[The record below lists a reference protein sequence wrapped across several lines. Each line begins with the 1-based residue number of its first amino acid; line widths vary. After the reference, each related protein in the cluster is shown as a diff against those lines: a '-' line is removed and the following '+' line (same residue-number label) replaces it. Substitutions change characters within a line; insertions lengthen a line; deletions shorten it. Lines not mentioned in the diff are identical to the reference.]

1 MGAPERAGAIGHH
14 HVGDGMTAA
23 GLTCTHSVRVANAV
37 NGLIDLSARVTGFNC
52 DQRAMWGVYSGM
64 NARITLNNYDG
75 ALTPGGGG
83 TYSAVQW
90 FACGI
95 GIYGT
100 VNYATAITEQTEFAG
115 YITDFDLVD
124 DGINSTVTLTCIDP
138 LRVAGQQAK
147 QTFGA
152 NTGTRYDFL
161 VATVAGSPGAWQ
173 WPTQLTGGTGAA
185 FGIDYSGVALP
196 TVSTNVAYVGSP
208 VDYINTVVLPAGP
221 AKLWSTGVPLKQ
233 VAGPGPIATVGAV
246 LAGLSLKESARLPF
260 TFSYTG
266 VTGATLPFKELQQS
280 YGMEEIVSQATITPA
295 IAGGVAQ
302 LANGTLASLYG
313 TRARSW
319 SAVAATSNASAL
331 DVATGIVNRW
341 GSNVTF
347 VPATLTTTTN
357 LLESATETQ
366 TLANKKLAGDQLQNL
381 LSCATVNAQQV
392 TTTFKGHNTT
402 AQTKSSIVIGR
413 KIASTVNDTVI
424 TLELDDW
431 TNGHSWILGTDTL
444 DVDRLA

>member
-1 MGAPERAGAIGHH
+1 
-14 HVGDGMTAA
+14 
-23 GLTCTHSVRVANAV
+23 
-37 NGLIDLSARVTGFNC
+37 
-52 DQRAMWGVYSGM
+52 M

-100 VNYATAITEQTEFAG
+100 VNYATTITEQTEFVG
-115 YITDFDLVD
+115 YCTDFDLLD
-124 DGINSTVTLTCIDP
+124 DGINSTVTLTCIDA
-138 LRVAGQQAK
+138 LRVAGQQAQ
-147 QTFGA
+147 QTFPPTA
-152 NTGTRYDFL
+152 GTLYSIL
-161 VATVAGSPGAWQ
+161 TTVFVYSPGVWQ
-173 WPTQLTGGTGAA
+173 WPTQLTGGTGI
-185 FGIDYSGVALP
+185 GGGVDYSGVTLP
-196 TVSTNVAYVGSP
+196 TVNTNVAFIGSP
-208 VDYINTVVLPAGP
+208 VDYINTVLLPSGP
-221 AKLWSTGVPLKQ
+221 AKLWAYDLQLKSA
-233 VAGPGPIATVGAV
+233 VGAGPITDVAAV
-246 LAGLSLKESARLPF
+246 LAGLSRGTNKQPF
-260 TFSYTG
+260 TFSWTG
-266 VTGATLPFKELQQS
+266 VTGAVLPFKELKQS
-280 YGMEEIVSQATITPA
+280 YGMDEIVSQATLTPA

-302 LANGTLASLYG
+302 KANGTLASLYG
-313 TRARSW
+313 TRGRSW

-341 GSNVTF
+341 GSNVPF

-381 LSCATVNAQQV
+381 LSARVVPAQQV
-392 TTTFKGHNTT
+392 TTTFKGHGTT

-413 KIASTVNDTVI
+413 RIAATVNDTVI

-444 DVDRLA
+444 NVDRLA